1 MHNTAIPSSEECQE
15 IMKNNNMLQNIVEHS
30 EQVTRVAVA
39 IVDNLKDNIRID
51 KDLVIAASLL
61 HDITKTRAIDTKEPH
76 DITGA
81 QELRKL
87 ELYAIADIVE
97 EHVKLKNFNMNSE
110 LEAKEIVYY
119 ADKRVMHST
128 IVSIDERID
137 DIISRYAFNPALR
150 DQIYLRN
157 GVTLQLEEKISD
169 CMKRDID
176 EVINEIS

>member
-1 MHNTAIPSSEECQE
+1 MQNNKIPTPEECHK

-30 EQVTRVAVA
+30 EQVTKVAVA
-39 IVDNLKDNIRID
+39 IIDNLNDNIKIE
-51 KDLVIAASLL
+51 KDVVIAASLL
-61 HDITKTRAIDTKEPH
+61 HDITKTRAINTKEPH

-87 ELYAIADIVE
+87 GLNTIADIVE
-97 EHVKLKNFNMNSE
+97 EHVTLKNFDMNGL
-110 LEAKEIVYY
+110 LEEKEIVYY

-128 IVSIDERID
+128 IVSIDERIE
-137 DIISRYAFNPALR
+137 DIISRYAFNPAMR

-157 GVTLQLEEKISD
+157 GVTLQLEEKISA

-176 EVINEIS
+176 EVIDEIS